1 MAENSVAP
9 RSPKYRR
16 WLRDALLLVAVVVA
30 VHVYQTRH
38 AVSGLAPPL
47 AGIDVRGQAVDLAAL
62 RGRPVL
68 VHFWATWCPVCR
80 AEQGSIAAI
89 ARDWTVI
96 GIALEDTQPVA
107 LRAYMDKAG
116 LNFPTLR
123 DAQGEWAHAYGVRAV
138 PTTFVI
144 DAAGHVRFTEV
155 GYTTEPGLRLRL
167 WLADIWP
174 AWKS

>member
-1 MAENSVAP
+1 MPQTPVDTQTS
-9 RSPKYRR
+9 KRR
-16 WLRDALLLVAVVVA
+16 HWLRDAVLLMAVVWA

-38 AVSGLAPPL
+38 AVVGSAPAL
-47 AGIDVRGQAVDLAAL
+47 AGIDVRGQSVDLATM

-96 GIALEDTQPVA
+96 GVALEDTPPA
-107 LRAYMDKAG
+107 ELKAYMDKAG
-116 LNFPTLR
+116 FDFPTLR
-123 DAQGEWAHAYGVRAV
+123 DAQGELAQRYGVRAV

-144 DAAGHVRFTEV
+144 DAAGHIRFTEV
-155 GYTTEPGLRLRL
+155 GYTTGPGLRLRL
-167 WLADIWP
+167 WLTDTWP
-174 AWKS
+174 AWK